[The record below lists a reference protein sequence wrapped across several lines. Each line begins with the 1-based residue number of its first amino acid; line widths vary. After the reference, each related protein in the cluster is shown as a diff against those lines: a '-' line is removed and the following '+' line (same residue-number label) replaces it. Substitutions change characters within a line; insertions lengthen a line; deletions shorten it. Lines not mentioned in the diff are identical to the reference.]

1 MAPLFSFPRPT
12 TMIDRLEQLYMPIL
26 DVLAELGL
34 LLTQMCPNFLR
45 LLLVLLVKAHGEGLL
60 FGLDELR
67 HLCLMKQNNQNPGT
81 FLLSPR
87 PGRQIIQNIPY
98 RDQNWREE
106 YFFFKFIPRVPRCL
120 TSFEVWS
127 EFTGEVVRVCRCLT
141 RIRAAFAMLG
151 GTNRASLVIG
161 GSEDEA
167 EHSQEVIA
175 TPSVQVQS
183 SDRLVRQLVRRS
195 SFRTSGSTSRSKA
208 SDISPLISIRDSDDE
223 DVPGKRR
230 SPVSLSPGSEDE
242 PVAANRKRRGSS
254 KAALPGSSCSEQEST
269 VRRLATEGD
278 GLLFAA
284 QDDMIS
290 LAQRMRSAGCR
301 LPSLTSPIEK

>member
-1 MAPLFSFPRPT
+1 M
-12 TMIDRLEQLYMPIL
+12 
-26 DVLAELGL
+26 
-34 LLTQMCPNFLR
+34 
-45 LLLVLLVKAHGEGLL
+45 
-60 FGLDELR
+60 
-67 HLCLMKQNNQNPGT
+67 
-81 FLLSPR
+81 
-87 PGRQIIQNIPY
+87 
-98 RDQNWREE
+98 
-106 YFFFKFIPRVPRCL
+106 
-120 TSFEVWS
+120 
-127 EFTGEVVRVCRCLT
+127 
-141 RIRAAFAMLG
+141 
-151 GTNRASLVIG
+151 ASLVIG

-208 SDISPLISIRDSDDE
+208 SDISPLISIWDSDDE
-223 DVPGKRR
+223 DVPGERR

-242 PVAANRKRRGSS
+242 PVAAKRKRRGSS
-254 KAALPGSSCSEQEST
+254 KAALPGSSRSEQEST
-269 VRRLATEGD
+269 VRRLAIEGD

-301 LPSLTSPIEK
+301 LSSLTSPIEK